1 MSKADSDCQI
11 QSEVFHT
18 GSACRI
24 LAFGADLWLILFS
37 QCYNGNALCVW
48 SPILKIWFCKLILVT
63 CGSHTSFRLLNRPFT
78 VLNKTAQKL
87 DGCVDICI
95 SRYSCWETLYSKHC
109 QSSVLINFN
118 ISFVGYSTYTCVPI
132 NKAVFICPAL
142 FFNALPSHTFPLWP
156 VSAVLHKQIHYT
168 VVNINVGRSSKQV
181 TLTCSPI
188 FPLIPLATHITTA
201 YDMERHWLAWLSL
214 TIIFPS

>member
-1 MSKADSDCQI
+1 M
-11 QSEVFHT
+11 
-18 GSACRI
+18 
-24 LAFGADLWLILFS
+24 
-37 QCYNGNALCVW
+37 
-48 SPILKIWFCKLILVT
+48 LVT
-63 CGSHTSFRLLNRPFT
+63 CGSHTSSRLLNRPFP
-78 VLNKTAQKL
+78 VLNKIAQKL
-87 DGCVDICI
+87 DGCVGDYMATTDICL
-95 SRYSCWETLYSKHC
+95 SRYSSWDILYSKHC

-132 NKAVFICPAL
+132 NKGVFICPAL
-142 FFNALPSHTFPLWP
+142 FSNALPSHPFPLWP

-201 YDMERHWLAWLSL
+201 YDMERHWLTWLSL